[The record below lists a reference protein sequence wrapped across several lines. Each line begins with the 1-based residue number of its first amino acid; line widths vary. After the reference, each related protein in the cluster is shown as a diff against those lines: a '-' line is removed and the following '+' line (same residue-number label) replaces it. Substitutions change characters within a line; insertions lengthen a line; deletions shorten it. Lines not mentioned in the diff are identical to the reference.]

1 MDDGEKQS
9 LEQIR
14 AWVEASEEV
23 RFQSQDRGK
32 LYEWVNRTLRQQDYG
47 RLKRGGKGLVR
58 RYIAKMTG
66 LSRAQAARLIRCYQG
81 GGEVKPR
88 AYQRHRFANRYT
100 PADVEVLAAVDEAH
114 ETLSGPA
121 TQKILQRAWHEFHDA
136 RCERLA
142 RLSVAQLYRL
152 RKSGTY
158 RHRRVAYQPT
168 RPTQVAIGE
177 RRKPDP
183 QGRSGYLRVDTVH
196 QGDMDG
202 VKGLYHINAV
212 DEVTQWQVVGA
223 TAQISEAWLM
233 PVLAAMLAQF
243 PFIIRGFHSD
253 NGSEFINHTVAE
265 MLNKLLVEQTKSR
278 PRHSNDNGLVET
290 KNGWV
295 IRKHIATRP
304 VIFDRELSRCT
315 TPGRLRIAFRQ
326 LRSHRVGA
334 CGGFRSVLPVALQS
348 VPKFSPAVWGAGND
362 HQRQGETKAGLPL
375 VCDAVG
381 DLAAVARL
389 GRIPARGDDRGSIA
403 ANRRGEIR
411 HPGRPG
417 NARSE
422 AQVIRPF
429 PAQEERVNETG
440 EDRGKP
446 NPGFPSFPTALGNR
460 CAIPTFPP
468 PRRGVEKWKTKDTFP
483 TFPLV
488 VLLTK
493 STKKGNPCGG
503 SLHSPPS
510 GSSLNE
516 KML

>member
-1 MDDGEKQS
+1 MEDGERLS

-14 AWVEASEEV
+14 ALVEASEEV
-23 RFQSQDRGK
+23 RFHCQDRGE

-81 GGEVKPR
+81 GSEVKPR

-100 PADVEVLAAVDEAH
+100 RADIAVLAAVDEAH

-136 RCERLA
+136 QCERLA

-168 RPTQVAIGE
+168 RPTQAAIGE

-183 QGRSGYLRVDTVH
+183 QGRPGYLRVDTVH
-196 QGDMDG
+196 QGDLDG

-233 PVLAAMLAQF
+233 PVLEGILAQF
-243 PFIIRGFHSD
+243 PFHIRGFHSD
-253 NGSEFINHTVAE
+253 SGSEFINHTVAE

-278 PRHSNDNGLVET
+278 PRHSNDNGLAET

-295 IRKHIATRP
+295 IRKHIGYGHIASAHAEAFDEFYRQHFNPYLNFHRPCGVPEVTVTAKGKQKRVYRWYATP
-304 VIFDRELSRCT
+304 WEIL
-315 TPGRLRIAFRQ
+315 RQ
-326 LRSHRVGA
+326 LPGLAGFLRAEMTVDQLQQTAGAKSDTQAAMEMREAKRKLFARFQHKRSA
-334 CGGFRSVLPVALQS
+334 
-348 VPKFSPAVWGAGND
+348 
-362 HQRQGETKAGLPL
+362 
-375 VCDAVG
+375 
-381 DLAAVARL
+381 
-389 GRIPARGDDRGSIA
+389 
-403 ANRRGEIR
+403 
-411 HPGRPG
+411 
-417 NARSE
+417 
-422 AQVIRPF
+422 
-429 PAQEERVNETG
+429 
-440 EDRGKP
+440 
-446 NPGFPSFPTALGNR
+446 
-460 CAIPTFPP
+460 
-468 PRRGVEKWKTKDTFP
+468 
-483 TFPLV
+483 
-488 VLLTK
+488 
-493 STKKGNPCGG
+493 
-503 SLHSPPS
+503 
-510 GSSLNE
+510 
-516 KML
+516 